1 MIAFIVLLIA
11 TTATATAA
19 KLWPNPGAISYKEF
33 SAAAPTYTIISRIT
47 EPIIDVMCEMEKHK
61 INYVHIDRELFTPEE
76 IQTILDY
83 YIPILPKMENI
94 PENIVFLED
103 KKYIGGIFELYEEIF
118 RCPL

>member
-1 MIAFIVLLIA
+1 
-11 TTATATAA
+11 
-19 KLWPNPGAISYKEF
+19 
-33 SAAAPTYTIISRIT
+33 
-47 EPIIDVMCEMEKHK
+47 MCEMEKHK